1 MFISLSVP
9 FVGTQKYPEFGVYTQ
24 FFPSGNGP
32 VTQSVVAPGTTGGAD
47 VHGAGLGDNVGEPGV
62 DVGEPGPDVGEPG
75 VDVGEP
81 GPDVGEPGPDVGEP
95 GVDVGEPGVDV
106 GEPGVD
112 VGEPGVDVG
121 EPGVDGCVPDPL
133 CLLGNSRKIPVQIPI
148 IPRASNPTILII
160 II

>member
-1 MFISLSVP
+1 
-9 FVGTQKYPEFGVYTQ
+9 VYTQ

-81 GPDVGEPGPDVGEP
+81 GPDVGEPG
-95 GVDVGEPGVDV
+95 
-106 GEPGVD
+106 
-112 VGEPGVDVG
+112 
-121 EPGVDGCVPDPL
+121 VDGCVPDPL
-133 CLLGNSRKIPVQIPI
+133 CLLGNSRKIPVPIPI